1 MARNRRLLERIR
13 FSDREL
19 ARVYRLAAQ
28 AAIENPYEPSRV
40 LRRERAKEYLRIAR
54 EHERAIRG

>member
-1 MARNRRLLERIR
+1 MSRRGRLLERIR

-19 ARVYRLAAQ
+19 ARVYRLAAK
-28 AAIENPYEPSRV
+28 AAIENPYESSRV
-40 LRRERAKEYLRIAR
+40 VRRERAKEYLRIAR